1 MWKVELGSYEIRYL
15 AEIFKHSIEDASSSF
30 LLIVKMW
37 NESHKLKKL
46 LSKKEHE
53 LEILENPQFI
63 HSTKHVK
70 VCSEYNTK
78 DVVEQSLDKEA
89 TMNMN
94 WAFQPKPGMEV
105 GLYYWTILFCTKRS
119 RDTMEKKKS
128 FWIFIGWVN
137 RAVWL
142 WRSIILQED
151 KNDREFI
158 FIVKAVFLVSKGGVT
173 ASISPVWDA
182 ADWSLAGK
190 AAT

>member
-1 MWKVELGSYEIRYL
+1 MLLKIEGKRILKWWKNLAEQYASVLWKVELGSYEIRYL
-15 AEIFKHSIEDASSSF
+15 AEIFKHSIEDASFSF

-53 LEILENPQFI
+53 LEILENSQFI

-89 TMNMN
+89 TMDMN
-94 WAFQPKPGMEV
+94 RAFQPKPGMEV

-119 RDTMEKKKS
+119 RDTMEKKKKKLLDFYRMS
-128 FWIFIGWVN
+128 
-137 RAVWL
+137 
-142 WRSIILQED
+142 E
-151 KNDREFI
+151 
-158 FIVKAVFLVSKGGVT
+158 
-173 ASISPVWDA
+173 
-182 ADWSLAGK
+182 
-190 AAT
+190 

>member
-1 MWKVELGSYEIRYL
+1 
-15 AEIFKHSIEDASSSF
+15 
-30 LLIVKMW
+30 
-37 NESHKLKKL
+37 LKKL

-119 RDTMEKKKS
+119 RDTMEKKKAS
-128 FWIFIGWVN
+128 G
-137 RAVWL
+137 
-142 WRSIILQED
+142 
-151 KNDREFI
+151 
-158 FIVKAVFLVSKGGVT
+158 FL
-173 ASISPVWDA
+173 
-182 ADWSLAGK
+182 
-190 AAT
+190 